1 MAQKIHP
8 IGYRLAVTQTWW
20 SIMMADKKDNRYYI
34 SQEIFIRKLV
44 PEILKKAKYLTSE
57 IIIKRLP
64 EYYHITFLYYRNRN
78 TDLFS
83 SKTSYLIN
91 LIKFIIEY
99 LFNVRVYIQ
108 AIEIQNYTMN
118 AKILSEWISQELS
131 KFPKKHKQIFKRV
144 IKEFQNNISSNNKYD
159 NIIK

>member
-1 MAQKIHP
+1 
-8 IGYRLAVTQTWW
+8 
-20 SIMMADKKDNRYYI
+20 MMADKKDNRYYI
-34 SQEIFIRKLV
+34 SQEIFIRKLI

-64 EYYHITFLYYRNRN
+64 EYYHITFLYYRIRN
-78 TDLFS
+78 KDLFS

-118 AKILSEWISQELS
+118 AKILSE
-131 KFPKKHKQIFKRV
+131 
-144 IKEFQNNISSNNKYD
+144 
-159 NIIK
+159 